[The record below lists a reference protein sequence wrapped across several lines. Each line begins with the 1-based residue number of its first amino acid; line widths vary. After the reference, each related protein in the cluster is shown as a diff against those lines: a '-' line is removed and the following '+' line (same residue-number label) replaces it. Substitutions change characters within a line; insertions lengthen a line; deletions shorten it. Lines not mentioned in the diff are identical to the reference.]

1 MRFSILLFGWAA
13 FFGWDFA
20 ANDGNFTIRLG
31 TRVVHLIQMSGLV

>member
-20 ANDGNFTIRLG
+20 ANDGEFTVGLG
-31 TRVVHLIQMSGLV
+31 MRVAHLLHLSGLI

>member
-20 ANDGNFTIRLG
+20 ANDGQTIIGLGVRVARLF
-31 TRVVHLIQMSGLV
+31 HLSGLI